1 MRLNSRSINIGK
13 CKHARQP
20 PEGRGP
26 DRLAQDLVRPT
37 PVLSTEDPRAFEE
50 IWAKVIQKLG
60 PRDMIEQIFI
70 WEGVVATWEMIRYNR
85 HKTLMIQRKFRQC
98 EAQQR
103 AQVLRN
109 RPLTDGHHAV
119 DHPVARAPEENDH
132 AQALESGINYFETL
146 DTLQQRTIFRLNN
159 ALEQLEHYRVG
170 LGLVLSR
177 VAQEIIEGEFVE
189 AADQP
194 QPKQVAAPA
203 PAAEEESKPV
213 ATPPIDFDEAQ
224 QDPKPV
230 AAPPIGF
237 DEAQQDPKPV
247 ATPPIGFDEAQ
258 QDPKPVAAPP
268 IDFDEAQQD
277 PKPVAAPPNDFD
289 EAQQDPKPGA
299 APSIAFNE
307 LEDPKSVA
315 TPSIDSSQ
323 AQQEAN
329 LDAEASSASA
339 SEQPL

>member
-1 MRLNSRSINIGK
+1 VPIQKNGVDTPYDRRLSPLYFL
-13 CKHARQP
+13 HPARLSAELNARFLASSAPKRRAECEENVNMPDNHPKVEDQIAWLKTLF
-20 PEGRGP
+20 GRP
-26 DRLAQDLVRPT
+26 

-50 IWAKVIQKLG
+50 IWAKIIEKLR

-70 WEGVVATWEMIRYNR
+70 WEGTVATWEMIRYNR
-85 HKTLMIQRKFRQC
+85 HKTLMIQRKFRQR

-103 AQVLRN
+103 AQVLRS
-109 RPLTDGHHAV
+109 RPITDGHHAV
-119 DHPVARAPEENDH
+119 ADHPVARAPDENDH

-146 DTLQQRTIFRLNN
+146 DTLQRRTFFRLNN
-159 ALEQLEHYRVG
+159 ALEQLEHHRAG

-194 QPKQVAAPA
+194 QPKQVAALA
-203 PAAEEESKPV
+203 PEAEEESKPV

-230 AAPPIGF
+230 AAPS
-237 DEAQQDPKPV
+237 
-247 ATPPIGFDEAQ
+247 
-258 QDPKPVAAPP
+258 

-277 PKPVAAPPNDFD
+277 PKPVAAPSIACH
-289 EAQQDPKPGA
+289 ELEQDP
-299 APSIAFNE
+299 N
-307 LEDPKSVA
+307 SVA
-315 TPSIDSSQ
+315 VPSIDGSPQS
-323 AQQEAN
+323 
-329 LDAEASSASA
+329 DPEASCASA